1 MLSFLNMRSL
11 KTLFFSFLIIIS
23 FQGCSKDSLNEPV
36 LNTTVS
42 VKLNGTQSQYDEV
55 WIEITDVLLKVI
67 DNENAPNCWLSLKTT
82 DNQIYNYIDI
92 TKTYNL
98 DLVNEVN
105 IPSGI
110 IYEIKLV
117 YGDNNSLT
125 YNGKPINLNTNSVY
139 QSSSGVRIDQNLE
152 SDKQYIFNLEF
163 ETNNSILETPNENYY
178 ILQPIL
184 SLL

>member
-1 MLSFLNMRSL
+1 MRQL
-11 KTLFFSFLIIIS
+11 KILFFSFLIITGL
-23 FQGCSKDSLNEPV
+23 QGCSKESLNEPV

-67 DNENAPNCWLSLKTT
+67 DNENAPNCWLSLKTS
-82 DNQIYNYIDI
+82 DNHIYNYIDI
-92 TKTYNL
+92 TKTFNL

-105 IPSGI
+105 IPSGM

-117 YGDNNSLT
+117 FGDNNRLI

-139 QSSSGVRIDQNLE
+139 QSSSGVRIDENLE
-152 SDKQYIFNLEF
+152 SNEQYIFNLEF